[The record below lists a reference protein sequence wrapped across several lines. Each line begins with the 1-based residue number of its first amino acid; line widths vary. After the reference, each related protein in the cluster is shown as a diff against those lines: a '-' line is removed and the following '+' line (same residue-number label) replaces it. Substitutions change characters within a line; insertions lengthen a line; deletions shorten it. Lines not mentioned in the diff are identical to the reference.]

1 MQTYRYR
8 LSFSTPAFVGNASQ
22 QAQWR
27 TPPVKALLRQW
38 WRVAMAQELGHN
50 VERLRQREA
59 DLFGVAADGGD
70 SHQSLVRI
78 RLGQWSEGKLKSWN
92 GLEQGSIHH
101 PEAEKSRYQVGPHAY
116 LGYGPLD
123 GRGGTQFSKKE
134 GSAIQAGDATT
145 LSVAFVPRRGAM
157 SAETAQQHGRALET
171 ALWLMDRYGTLG
183 GRSRNGWGSFS
194 LQPADDGTA
203 PLQGVLPAK
212 PWKEALQLDWPH
224 AIGSDAQ
231 GVLVWQTAAFDD
243 WKKLMQELARLK
255 IALRTTQFRFPHDR
269 PDGRVHDRHWLSYPV
284 TTHKVADWD
293 RNNARLP
300 NSLRFKVRPAPQDPK
315 KLVGVV
321 FHVPCKPPPVFQP
334 HLSSIEHVWQTV
346 HAFLDKPEQ
355 KLTRIP
361 A

>member
-1 MQTYRYR
+1 MKKTDHR
-8 LSFSTPAFVGNASQ
+8 LSFTTPAFLGNASQ

-27 TPPVKALLRQW
+27 TPPIKALLRQW
-38 WRVAMAQELGHN
+38 WRIAVAQELGYN

-70 SHQSLVRI
+70 SHQSQVRI

-134 GSAIQAGDATT
+134 GSAIQAGDTNT
-145 LSVAFVPRRGAM
+145 LGIAVPDEHA
-157 SAETAQQHGRALET
+157 SHIAT

-194 LQPADDGTA
+194 LQPANEGTA
-203 PLQGVLPAK
+203 ALQGGLPLK
-212 PWKEALQLDWPH
+212 PWKEALQRDWPH

-231 GVLVWQTAAFDD
+231 GALVWQTAVFDD

-255 IALRTTQFRFPHDR
+255 IALRTMQFKFTT
-269 PDGRVHDRHWLSYPV
+269 GRDAPAPEARHWLSYPV
-284 TTHKVADWD
+284 TNHSVRDWG
-293 RNNARLP
+293 NNARLP

-321 FHVPCKPPPVFQP
+321 FHLPCKPPQAFNPDQQT
-334 HLSSIEHVWQTV
+334 LERVWHTV
-346 HAFLDKPEQ
+346 HTFLDGQ
-355 KLTRIP
+355 SNLTRIP